1 MLQSWVRVPSA
12 PSILFPLI
20 VYCIIFVV
28 EERTKMETRGRIW
41 PIFIKIAITVER
53 QNILLL
59 SKRFNFAGHRFEGLR
74 TAEGVHRRQSF
85 RHWARKSSQRA
96 TTITSSAS
104 IKSSAATAATVG
116 NNYKFKPD
124 DLNLIYV
131 CHFSKS
137 FAKIKKSKYVRI
149 FVISFPRKCKKK
161 FVQVFFSSK
170 MKKDNWTFFQD
181 SIFSSKLR
189 NGVVWIVTTNFF
201 YIFAFWLLHW
211 LTIAPI
217 RLDLYFY
224 ATSSTIFFIN

>member
-59 SKRFNFAGHRFEGLR
+59 SKRFNFAG
-74 TAEGVHRRQSF
+74 HRRQSF

-149 FVISFPRKCKKK
+149 FVISFPRKCNYH
-161 FVQVFFSSK
+161 QLLL
-170 MKKDNWTFFQD
+170 MKLPNE
-181 SIFSSKLR
+181 I
-189 NGVVWIVTTNFF
+189 
-201 YIFAFWLLHW
+201 
-211 LTIAPI
+211 
-217 RLDLYFY
+217 
-224 ATSSTIFFIN
+224 

>member
-149 FVISFPRKCKKK
+149 FVISFPRKCNYHQLLLMKLPNEMKAYILK
-161 FVQVFFSSK
+161 FSS
-170 MKKDNWTFFQD
+170 
-181 SIFSSKLR
+181 SSRCIFK
-189 NGVVWIVTTNFF
+189 I
-201 YIFAFWLLHW
+201 
-211 LTIAPI
+211 
-217 RLDLYFY
+217 
-224 ATSSTIFFIN
+224 